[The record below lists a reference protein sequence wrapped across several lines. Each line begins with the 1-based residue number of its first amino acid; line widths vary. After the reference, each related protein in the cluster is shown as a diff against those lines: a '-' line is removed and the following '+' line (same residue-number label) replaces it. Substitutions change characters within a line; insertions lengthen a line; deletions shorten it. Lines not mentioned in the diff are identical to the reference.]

1 MKRNRRAPE
10 ARTVLAVAL
19 FALTYAGGMPGYDVP
34 GMAFV
39 CMAPLLDLAVRSRS
53 VRGAAWRG
61 WAAGTAGSLPLYY
74 WISHTIAVEGKLGW
88 PLGCLAAFLL
98 SAYLGAWVSVAAA
111 AARRL
116 ADRFGDRGLWAFPL
130 RWAGLEL
137 ARTFL
142 FTGFPWML
150 LGYGLAGSGPLRQ
163 AADLAGVYGLS
174 FLLALCGVSLY
185 LAGKRWSE
193 RSFAAAL
200 PRMAPGAASVL
211 FLLVYGI
218 AASPVSDPP
227 GTAQGTFRAGI
238 AQGAVDQ
245 SVKWEPSNQLETLRI
260 YEGLTVE
267 ARAAGAKAVIW
278 PETAAPFF
286 YGWEGELSRRVDGI
300 AARTGIPLIF
310 GAPWYDPAGG
320 GKFYNSVFHV
330 DGRGVL
336 AGRYDKRRLVPFG
349 EYIPLRR
356 ALFFLQ
362 KLTVGAEDFSSGTT
376 PSVFIV
382 EGARV
387 SASICYE
394 AIFPGILRDAV
405 RQGATVLVNVTN
417 DAWFGDT
424 VAPHQHLAMARMRCV
439 ELRRPMLR
447 AANSG
452 ISAFIDSGGGIAA
465 SAALFRRA
473 VLVAEVRPG
482 TASTLYAKTGE
493 LFGISCIIISLF
505 TLFFPLRGLHGFG
518 IPGRKD
524 GGS

>member
-1 MKRNRRAPE
+1 M
-10 ARTVLAVAL
+10 
-19 FALTYAGGMPGYDVP
+19 
-34 GMAFV
+34 
-39 CMAPLLDLAVRSRS
+39 
-53 VRGAAWRG
+53 
-61 WAAGTAGSLPLYY
+61 TA
-74 WISHTIAVEGKLGW
+74 
-88 PLGCLAAFLL
+88 
-98 SAYLGAWVSVAAA
+98 
-111 AARRL
+111 
-116 ADRFGDRGLWAFPL
+116 
-130 RWAGLEL
+130 
-137 ARTFL
+137 
-142 FTGFPWML
+142 
-150 LGYGLAGSGPLRQ
+150 
-163 AADLAGVYGLS
+163 
-174 FLLALCGVSLY
+174 
-185 LAGKRWSE
+185 
-193 RSFAAAL
+193 
-200 PRMAPGAASVL
+200 
-211 FLLVYGI
+211 
-218 AASPVSDPP
+218 
-227 GTAQGTFRAGI
+227 
-238 AQGAVDQ
+238 
-245 SVKWEPSNQLETLRI
+245 
-260 YEGLTVE
+260 E

-300 AARTGIPLIF
+300 AAWTGIPLIF

-330 DGRGVL
+330 DGKGVL

-349 EYIPLRR
+349 EYIPLRK
-356 ALFFLQ
+356 ALFFVQ
-362 KLTVGAEDFSSGTT
+362 KLTVGAEDFSSGTA
-376 PSVFIV
+376 PSMFVV

-452 ISAFIDSGGGIAA
+452 ISAFIDSGGGIVA

-473 VLVAEVRPG
+473 VLVAEVHPG
-482 TASTLYAKTGE
+482 TTRTVYAKTGE
-493 LFGISCIIISLF
+493 IFGISCIIISLF